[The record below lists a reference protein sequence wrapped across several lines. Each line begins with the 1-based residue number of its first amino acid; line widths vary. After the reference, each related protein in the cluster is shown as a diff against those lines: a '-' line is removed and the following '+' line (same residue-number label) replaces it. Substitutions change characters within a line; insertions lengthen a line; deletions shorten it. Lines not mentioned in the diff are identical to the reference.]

1 MPSPLLFLIATAFAG
16 SPQDRVAE
24 CQAALDMQ
32 NPWVAEPCSCDPP
45 VSSLAEALIEKC
57 RLDLAAHG
65 DDPTLIDSVTYLV
78 LPSCPCSFGCCNY
91 SPVLVSAGGVMQRPA
106 PESAPPPSE
115 PSLFLKNIRVVDAK
129 GDHGIHNLLVSGDR
143 IVGLDTDALPTNAKV
158 IDGTGM
164 TVLPGL
170 IDTHVHI
177 SMAPGAAF
185 REESSEAQQVR
196 RAHHLRSY
204 LAWGVTTILDPAIL
218 PEEARAIRDL
228 AEAGPS
234 PAVHFLGPTLSPID
248 GYVANVIAGFPS
260 VGTPEDLPALMD
272 TFAGLDPVGVKIPIE
287 DGFLRPI
294 WPLHT
299 AEMRDAIVAETERR
313 GVHRYI
319 HASDPKMTRIA
330 LTMDPH
336 ALVHAPQKGGKRL
349 AREIAAQGAFV
360 APTLSIIGAA
370 TLPWHLDLLDNE
382 SYQLTVPADELETA
396 RDPEVHATFQREILE
411 IAAPGIPDG
420 LRPLLTG
427 AFSGEGPIEKRLTKA
442 LRTTSLLHEAGVPLV
457 LGSDSGNWPIIPH
470 MFHGPS
476 SQLEL
481 ALLRRAGLSPL
492 EVITAATHTPALMLD
507 LEDEIGLVEA
517 GMRADLLVV
526 PGNPLEDARA
536 LFHPAWILRNGEAR
550 TPAGWMND

>member
-1 MPSPLLFLIATAFAG
+1 MPSPLLFLIATALAG

-24 CQAALDMQ
+24 CQAALDKQ
-32 NPWVAEPCSCDPP
+32 SPWVAEPCSCDPP

-115 PSLFLKNIRVVDAK
+115 PSLFLKNIRVVDAR
-129 GDHGIHNLLVSGDR
+129 GDHGIHDVLVSGDR
-143 IVGLDTDALPTNAKV
+143 IVGLDIEALPTNAQV

-185 REESSEAQQVR
+185 REESSEAQRKR

-218 PEEARAIRDL
+218 PEEARAIRAL
-228 AEAGPS
+228 AEEGPS
-234 PAVHFLGPTLSPID
+234 PAVHFLGPTISPLN
-248 GYVANVIAGFPS
+248 GYVANVIGGFPS
-260 VGTPEDLPALMD
+260 VSTPAELGPLLD
-272 TFAGLDPVGVKIPIE
+272 TFAGLDPVGVKIPME

-313 GVHRYI
+313 GVPRYI
-319 HASDPKMTRIA
+319 HASDPKMTRLA

-336 ALVHAPQKGGKRL
+336 ALVHAPQKGGRRL
-349 AREIAAQGAFV
+349 ARHIADQGAFV

-370 TLPWHLDLLDNE
+370 T
-382 SYQLTVPADELETA
+382 VPADELETA
-396 RDPEVHATFQREILE
+396 RDPAVHAAFQVAVLE
-411 IAAPGIPDG
+411 IAAPGMPAG
-420 LRPLLTG
+420 LGKLMTG
-427 AFSGEGPIEKRLTKA
+427 AMAGEGPIERRLAKA
-442 LRTTSLLHEAGVPLV
+442 IRTTSLLHEAGVPLV
-457 LGSDSGNWPIIPH
+457 LGSDSGNWSIIPH
-470 MFHGPS
+470 MFHGPT

-492 EVITAATHTPALMLD
+492 EVIAAATHTPARMLG

-526 PGNPLEDARA
+526 PGNPLKESKV
-536 LFHPAWILRNGEAR
+536 LFHPAWIVRNGEAR